1 MRNKRNNWKSSR
13 PTEHLEPKYFEYYIF
28 CEGQQT
34 EPNYFNGFKEL
45 IDNNPIYE
53 DMVRIEIEP
62 CGAETLRVIYQAEEY
77 VRKHSL
83 KKAQIWCVYDKD
95 SFPAEHFNAV
105 EERAKVLNQRNEDV
119 QYYCA
124 WSNECIEF
132 WFILHFSFYHTNNPR
147 EDYIRYLDNR
157 FRREGLGK
165 YQKNMS
171 NIFSILMDNGNPRLA
186 VKYAQRIINE
196 NKGKTP
202 TNIAP
207 GTKVYE
213 LVLELAKYLPREYQG
228 RFMSEGVL
236 RKQHANAKGDCR

>member
-13 PTEHLEPKYFEYYIF
+13 PTEHLEPKDFEYYIF

-124 WSNECIEF
+124 WSNECINTFPICRTIEYRQRGFHPF
-132 WFILHFSFYHTNNPR
+132 W
-147 EDYIRYLDNR
+147 
-157 FRREGLGK
+157 G
-165 YQKNMS
+165 
-171 NIFSILMDNGNPRLA
+171 
-186 VKYAQRIINE
+186 
-196 NKGKTP
+196 
-202 TNIAP
+202 
-207 GTKVYE
+207 
-213 LVLELAKYLPREYQG
+213 G
-228 RFMSEGVL
+228 RAF
-236 RKQHANAKGDCR
+236 A